1 MEGEDSDSPD
11 PRAFGQK
18 KVWRRILIVIAGAL
32 MNLVLGYV
40 LLVVYYGVFTQPQA
54 GETSARFSS
63 TTIAELPETAQSYQ
77 TGLREGDTIVAIN
90 GKRVVSDFDLSSL
103 MQSDEDGVFDLTV
116 KRTVDGKEQKVELE
130 AVSFPLVI
138 NEETGARYLSYEFKV
153 YGIPKTVWSTLAQ
166 AGKWSTP

>member
-1 MEGEDSDSPD
+1 MPWDGAAAFPVWKKETKYSLRALPVGGFCAMEGEDSDSPD

-90 GKRVVSDFDLSSL
+90 GKRL
-103 MQSDEDGVFDLTV
+103 
-116 KRTVDGKEQKVELE
+116 
-130 AVSFPLVI
+130 
-138 NEETGARYLSYEFKV
+138 
-153 YGIPKTVWSTLAQ
+153 
-166 AGKWSTP
+166 